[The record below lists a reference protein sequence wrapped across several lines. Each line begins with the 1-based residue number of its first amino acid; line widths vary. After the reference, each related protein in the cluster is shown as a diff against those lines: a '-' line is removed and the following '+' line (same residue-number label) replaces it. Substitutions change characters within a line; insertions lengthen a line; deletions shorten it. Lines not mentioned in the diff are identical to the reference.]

1 MRSHG
6 ADGYCRYHKGGSYED
21 GQNDPVQSLQD
32 SLDQGVHPMEET
44 LVVHSTLGHEGK
56 KM

>member
-1 MRSHG
+1 MRSQG
-6 ADGYCRYHKGGSYED
+6 ANGYCRYHKGGSYEY
-21 GQNDPVQSLQD
+21 GQNDLVQSLQN

-44 LVVHSTLGHEGK
+44 SIVHSTLGHEGK